1 MVTLDELMELQTLNE
16 CAYECTR
23 QSRWKET
30 TQRYLSNL
38 LVNNVMLRDEVLSG
52 RYSVQ
57 PTTDFT
63 INERGHIRKI
73 EAPAIRDRVV
83 QKTLMKHVLTP
94 SIRPYVIYDNYAS
107 LKERG
112 TSFARKR
119 FEVMLRRYIA
129 RNGTD
134 GYVLLGDVRKYFESV
149 DHDTLKKMIA
159 GRIAGEPQDVIDLI
173 YYIIDTSSKN
183 GRGLNLGSECPQIFA
198 VYYLNVLDV
207 FIKVVKSV
215 RYYGRYMDDFFVIGK
230 TKAELNS
237 ILSEAVLKLKE
248 LGLDINR
255 KKTHIVKLSHG
266 FTFLQVKYNILPSGK
281 ILKRPSHGKIFRE
294 RRRLRGFRHQV
305 DEKAMTENDVFGC
318 YKSWKGAVI
327 KDHNACRKSVSS
339 MDKLY
344 ASLFPPHEEIAKE
357 GRKHLIESAFKDAER
372 EDLYYCL
379 KFNH

>member
-1 MVTLDELMELQTLNE
+1 MATLDELMELQTLNE

-52 RYSVQ
+52 KYSVQ

-63 INERGHIRKI
+63 INERGHTRKI
-73 EAPAIRDRVV
+73 EAPAIRDRIV

-134 GYVLLGDVRKYFESV
+134 GYILLGDVRKYFESV
-149 DHDTLKKMIA
+149 DHDTLKKMIV

-215 RYYGRYMDDFFVIGK
+215 RYYGRYMDDFFIIGRTK
-230 TKAELNS
+230 TELNT
-237 ILSEAVLKLKE
+237 ILSEIGHKLKE
-248 LGLDINR
+248 LGLDVNR

-294 RRRLRGFRHQV
+294 RRRLRAFRHQV
-305 DEKAMTENDVFGC
+305 DEKTMAKNDVFNC

-327 KDHNACRKSVSS
+327 KDHNACRKSISS

-344 ASLFPPHEEIAKE
+344 ASLFQPHEEIVKE

-372 EDLYYCL
+372 EDLYCCL